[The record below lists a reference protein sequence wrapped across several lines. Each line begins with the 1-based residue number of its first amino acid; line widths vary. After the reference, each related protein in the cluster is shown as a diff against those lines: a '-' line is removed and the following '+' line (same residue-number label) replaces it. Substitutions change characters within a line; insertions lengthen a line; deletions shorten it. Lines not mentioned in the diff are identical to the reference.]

1 GSDAKNQTIGYE
13 YSRDNNLKQVTYTNA
28 AVVTPSVSFTYDPIY
43 NRPATMV
50 DGTGTTTYNY
60 NPITSPT
67 SLGAGQLANVDGP
80 LANDTVSYTYDEL
93 ARIVSRGLSAFASS
107 FNYDS
112 LGRLSTQTTPVGDFT
127 FSYDGATFRP
137 LSLSYP
143 NGQTTQYAYFTNSG
157 EHRLQQIKHL
167 TSSATT
173 ISQYDYT
180 YDLVG
185 NITTWSQQIGEGTPK
200 VFTLGYDAT

>member
-1 GSDAKNQTIGYE
+1 
-13 YSRDNNLKQVTYTNA
+13 
-28 AVVTPSVSFTYDPIY
+28 
-43 NRPATMV
+43 
-50 DGTGTTTYNY
+50 
-60 NPITSPT
+60 
-67 SLGAGQLANVDGP
+67 ANVDGP

-200 VFTLGYDAT
+200 VFTLGYDATDRLTAAKVTGPTPLPVPSRFSYAYDTVGNRTAEQLDDAVTGATHNNRNELTSRQAGGALLFRG